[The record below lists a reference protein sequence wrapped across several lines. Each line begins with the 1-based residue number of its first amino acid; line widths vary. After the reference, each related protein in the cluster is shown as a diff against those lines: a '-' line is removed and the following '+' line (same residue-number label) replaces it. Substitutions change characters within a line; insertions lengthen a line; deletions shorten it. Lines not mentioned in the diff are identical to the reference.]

1 MMNKLIPAELVQIK
15 NELNETVD
23 IVIYVLSENYNR
35 CCIFIINNDYN
46 LCIFDIISNL
56 KTRFKFETFTY
67 CDNNHLKYYILTVD
81 QNICLNYNCLIT
93 EEHKIIDGDI
103 FLKNISMRE
112 FIKKFNTDILINIEP
127 CIDIIFMDYKAIK
140 FNRFFTIIKYAS
152 AGLFDVNE
160 HNVSIYFKRHK

>member
-23 IVIYVLSENYNR
+23 IVIYPLSCDSKSYS
-35 CCIFIINNDYN
+35 IFIINDDSD
-46 LCIFDIISNL
+46 LCVFDIIPDL
-56 KTRFKFETFTY
+56 KRRFKSGSFTY
-67 CDNNHLKYYILTVD
+67 YNSNILTFD
-81 QNICLNYNCLIT
+81 QDICLNYNCLIT

-112 FIKKFNTDILINIEP
+112 FIKKFNTNILINIEP

-152 AGLFDVNE
+152 AGLFDDNE
-160 HNVSIYFKRHK
+160 HNISIYFKWHK